1 MLNMGLNLFE
11 VKKMRV
17 FLSWS
22 GDCSHVVAQE
32 LKKWIP
38 CLIDVDVFFS
48 AEDIEKGENWPSSI
62 VKELSSCSYGI
73 VCLTKDNKDKPWIN
87 FEAGAI
93 SKALDS
99 HLSALLI
106 DIVPSDIQGP
116 MKLYQA
122 TKFEKDDFFALI
134 KSINNVLGDAKK
146 SEELLQTRFNAMW
159 EEIRTSI
166 EKSIEATGKKEKK
179 TDRSDK
185 KEQSESKATEATE
198 EILQLLRQQSAI
210 LNDPERFFAHF
221 ERVSRDGND
230 FDTLRKILLETEK
243 TIIFYSHRA
252 TEANYIE
259 RLLGQ
264 SIKVELMSLEECSAI
279 LRFIINQLTKRF
291 NFDLEANERREI
303 LTKANQLQFRCVEI
317 LEKQQ
322 DSSNKNE

>member
-146 SEELLQTRFNAMW
+146 AKNCYKPDLMQC
-159 EEIRTSI
+159 
-166 EKSIEATGKKEKK
+166 GKKYGRALKSLLKRQGKK
-179 TDRSDK
+179 KRKQIVLTK
-185 KEQSESKATEATE
+185 KSNRKAKP
-198 EILQLLRQQSAI
+198 QKLL
-210 LNDPERFFAHF
+210 
-221 ERVSRDGND
+221 
-230 FDTLRKILLETEK
+230 KK
-243 TIIFYSHRA
+243 FYS
-252 TEANYIE
+252 
-259 RLLGQ
+259 
-264 SIKVELMSLEECSAI
+264 C
-279 LRFIINQLTKRF
+279 
-291 NFDLEANERREI
+291 
-303 LTKANQLQFRCVEI
+303 
-317 LEKQQ
+317 
-322 DSSNKNE
+322 